1 MNREAESKHVQ
12 LFPQLWDVGPIVLLQ
27 SIIGPTNFSIKG
39 DLSNDYAGE
48 KDAVEEEEHNN
59 ERERDLWKLNPLQR
73 GQNWLIVLFLCFTR
87 MIWIFSL
94 FFVYRQNRHKIAVS
108 IKKSNIKQYL
118 VTYVIMFD
126 HVVL

>member
-1 MNREAESKHVQ
+1 
-12 LFPQLWDVGPIVLLQ
+12 
-27 SIIGPTNFSIKG
+27 
-39 DLSNDYAGE
+39 
-48 KDAVEEEEHNN
+48 VEEDEHNN